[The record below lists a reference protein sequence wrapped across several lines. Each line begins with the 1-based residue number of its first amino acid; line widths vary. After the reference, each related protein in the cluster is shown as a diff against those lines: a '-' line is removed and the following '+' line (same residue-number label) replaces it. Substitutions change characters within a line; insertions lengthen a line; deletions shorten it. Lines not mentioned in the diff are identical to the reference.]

1 METMQ
6 HRKPKTNTKKVI
18 KYLVGIV
25 LLILIVG
32 GGSFGAMYLMEHGFG
47 GKKSKTED
55 QSSEQTDNT
64 DSKKSDNTDSKKSD
78 DTKKSD
84 EKSSKEEEKNDKKPA
99 EYEGQDANSYADLS
113 GYIINASI
121 ADQKISIRAA
131 INQAT
136 SGDCTFKVTAPSG
149 KVSTGTSKLEPGP
162 TSGFC
167 IIENLELGKI
177 ETGIYKVDIILK
189 SADKTGKISGEVKV

>member
-1 METMQ
+1 MDTL
-6 HRKPKTNTKKVI
+6 RKPKTNTKKVL
-18 KYLVGIV
+18 KYVIGLV
-25 LLILIVG
+25 LLVVVVG

-55 QSSEQTDNT
+55 QTSEQANAKKPDDN
-64 DSKKSDNTDSKKSD
+64 SSKKSD
-78 DTKKSD
+78 DS
-84 EKSSKEEEKNDKKPA
+84 KPA

-149 KVSTGTSKLEPGP
+149 EVTTGTSKLEPGP

-177 ETGIYKVDIILK
+177 ETGTYKVDIILK
-189 SADKTGKISGEVKV
+189 STDKTGKISGEVKV